1 MLELSE
7 LQYFR
12 VVANL
17 EHVTKAAQELHVS
30 QPNLSNAITRL
41 ENKLGAK
48 LFERTRG
55 KIRLTDIG
63 REYLRYV
70 NDAFA
75 ILEEGKMHVREMTD
89 RKNSRVRVS
98 CSVNKLMNDV
108 IDRYVNDH
116 ANVLIHQSLLPTEN
130 IIHQFERG
138 EIDFAVTYRPIQGP
152 EYEWIPVFKSE
163 LLVGVTKDHPLSSR
177 SSVTLAELKD
187 ESFVCNNVGAD
198 IVILEE
204 LCAVGG
210 FSPKLSFESNDGQF
224 IGEVLQ
230 RDHMLALIPAVDFY
244 TVAVSGFSN
253 VQPLHPLVISD
264 YNAHVTVG
272 ITKRVDKPINHAVRE
287 FMEYVKEM
295 LLELSERVDAYMDQ
309 LNLGAN

>member
-12 VVANL
+12 AVANL

-75 ILEEGKMHVREMTD
+75 ILEEGEMYVHEMTES
-89 RKNSRVRVS
+89 RNSTVMVS
-98 CSVNKLMNDV
+98 CSINKLMNSI
-108 IDRYVNDH
+108 IDDYVGTH
-116 ANVLIHQSLLPTEN
+116 SNVLIHQSLLPTDN
-130 IIHQFERG
+130 IARQFDRE
-138 EIDFAVTYRPIQGP
+138 EVDFSITFRPIQGP
-152 EYEWIPVFKSE
+152 QLEWIPIFKSE
-163 LLVGVTKDHPLSSR
+163 LLVGVSKNHPFADR
-177 SSVTLAELKD
+177 TSVQLRELAD
-187 ESFVCNNVGAD
+187 QPFVCNNVGAD
-198 IVILEE
+198 MVILQE
-204 LCAVGG
+204 LCAAGG

-230 RDHMLALIPAVDFY
+230 RDRMLTIIPSADFY
-244 TVAVSGFSN
+244 VVANSVN
-253 VQPLHPLVISD
+253 VNIQPLHPLVISD
-264 YNAHVTVG
+264 YDAHVTVG
-272 ITKRVDKPINHAVRE
+272 ITKRVDKPMSRAARE
-287 FMEYVKEM
+287 FMEFTKES
-295 LLELSERVDAYMDQ
+295 LLRLSAEVDEYMDQ
-309 LNLGAN
+309 LNLR